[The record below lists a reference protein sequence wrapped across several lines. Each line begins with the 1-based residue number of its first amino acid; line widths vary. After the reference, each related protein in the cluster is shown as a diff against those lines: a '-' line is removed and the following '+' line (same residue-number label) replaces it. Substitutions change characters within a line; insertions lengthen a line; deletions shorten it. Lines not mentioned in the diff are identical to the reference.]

1 MGNQKKTEAATD
13 HLVPLIEL
21 HAKHHETSSGQL
33 ETRMITAVDDLTHI
47 PGARFQALWPHKRD
61 VRRQSVATSA
71 YSGLHRDAFY
81 TSIMQRKSWTSS
93 RQMQG

>member
-1 MGNQKKTEAATD
+1 MGNQKKTEATTD

-61 VRRQSVATSA
+61 VRKQSVATSA
-71 YSGLHRDAFY
+71 
-81 TSIMQRKSWTSS
+81 TP
-93 RQMQG
+93 